1 MAAGANATGSCSD
14 NAGNSDSATFGP
26 VKVDT
31 LPNDALPISKKADNS
46 AYSAGDWTNQN
57 VTVSYS
63 CSDGGSVS
71 SGVASTSAADAFTA
85 ETAGANATGSCSDN
99 AGNSDSATFGP
110 VKIDKTKPTITASAK
125 KADNSA
131 YSAGDW
137 TNQNVTVSYSCS
149 DGGSVSSGVA
159 STSAADAFTAE
170 TAGANAT
177 GSCSD
182 NAGNSDSA
190 TVGPVKID
198 K

>member
-1 MAAGANATGSCSD
+1 MA
-14 NAGNSDSATFGP
+14 
-26 VKVDT
+26 
-31 LPNDALPISKKADNS
+31 
-46 AYSAGDWTNQN
+46 
-57 VTVSYS
+57 
-63 CSDGGSVS
+63 
-71 SGVASTSAADAFTA
+71 
-85 ETAGANATGSCSDN
+85 AGANATGSCSDN

-190 TVGPVKID
+190 TFGPVKID
-198 K
+198 KTKPTITASAKKADNSAYSAGDRSKEHGRVAYSC